1 MRSTRRALGVV
12 LGLMAALHC
21 GSGAA
26 AGILT
31 LSRTEMTLE
40 PHEAPGELWVENTG
54 DTPLYLD
61 VTQQRVAHPGRVPE
75 TLVPVSEVENPG
87 LLVLPGRLTLAPGQ
101 RYLMVLKVLQVPH
114 ETTAWRVT
122 FRPRERVVVDATDAT
137 GRPTP
142 LLVSVGYGAVI
153 YQLADRPSK

>member
-1 MRSTRRALGVV
+1 MSKRRVFGVALG
-12 LGLMAALHC
+12 LAAALHC
-21 GSGAA
+21 ASGVA
-26 AGILT
+26 AGILK

-61 VTQQRVAHPGRVPE
+61 VTQQWVEHPGRVPE

-87 LLVLPGRLTLAPGQ
+87 LLVSPGRLTLAPGQ
-101 RYLMVLKVLQVPH
+101 RYQMTLKVLQVPH
-114 ETTAWRVT
+114 ETMAWRVT
-122 FRPRERVVVDATDAT
+122 FRPREQIVVEATDAA
-137 GRPTP
+137 GMPTP